1 MENRS
6 NLIAIISHLT
16 IIGWVVALILNQS
29 NRSEFSSF
37 YIRQSLGIFLI
48 WAIGSWIPFVRWIAM
63 PVGLILLIISL
74 VSAVNNRKEPS
85 PFIGHLFQKWF
96 AGL

>member
-6 NLIAIISHLT
+6 NIIAIISHLT

-48 WAIGSWIPFVRWIAM
+48 WAVGSWIPIIKWVAM
-63 PVGLILLIISL
+63 PVGLILLILSII
-74 VSAVNNRKEPS
+74 SAVNHKKEAS
-85 PFIGHLFQKWF
+85 PFVGQYFQIWF